1 MSQSYYLGPV
11 QRNVPLATWGEVVS
25 AAAAGVLDETQW
37 VELKKDVPPSN
48 RKTNL
53 ELARDLASLSLDGG
67 VLVIG
72 IEDAGGGAGA
82 VVGTDS
88 TGLATRISQVAGG
101 TVTPP
106 LSVAIAEVGDPQDPN
121 RAVIVISVS
130 ASLDAPH
137 MVDGSYWRRS
147 AIGKAKLT
155 DPEVRR
161 LLLERE
167 RRKEGF
173 EQRLARMRAEID
185 PTAVAIRRG
194 SHLYLLLEP
203 QTAVTGPPLHELL
216 GTASQAFAA
225 VSSARDGEQQFPPT
239 FDSFTQ
245 AADHPDG
252 YLFSSPDGGVSD
264 GAGSDLLLRMLLG
277 DDGSVHLVSGGLNV
291 TDDDE
296 RFVSPKHV
304 IEMTHHTLHV
314 AAVIARER
322 LGFNGQWRVGIAVDR
337 LQGLRAYSADPF
349 GRRRRPAFP
358 LAEFGDSVTTTSEE
372 MAENT
377 PVVVGCLL
385 SRFLRGLGAERLAK
399 YSVENLLTL
408 Y

>member
-1 MSQSYYLGPV
+1 MGRAQERCSAFEPEDEPGTCPRPSVPFARRRSSRDRDRGCRRRSRRCR
-11 QRNVPLATWGEVVS
+11 RNRF
-25 AAAAGVLDETQW
+25 
-37 VELKKDVPPSN
+37 N
-48 RKTNL
+48 R
-53 ELARDLASLSLDGG
+53 A
-67 VLVIG
+67 
-72 IEDAGGGAGA
+72 
-82 VVGTDS
+82 
-88 TGLATRISQVAGG
+88 
-101 TVTPP
+101 
-106 LSVAIAEVGDPQDPN
+106 GDPQDPN

-264 GAGSDLLLRMLLG
+264 GAGSDLLLRT
-277 DDGSVHLVSGGLNV
+277 VSY
-291 TDDDE
+291 
-296 RFVSPKHV
+296 
-304 IEMTHHTLHV
+304 TH
-314 AAVIARER
+314 
-322 LGFNGQWRVGIAVDR
+322 
-337 LQGLRAYSADPF
+337 LRAH
-349 GRRRRPAFP
+349 
-358 LAEFGDSVTTTSEE
+358 E
-372 MAENT
+372 
-377 PVVVGCLL
+377 
-385 SRFLRGLGAERLAK
+385 
-399 YSVENLLTL
+399 
-408 Y
+408 